1 MIKFRNKL
9 KDFNKKQNIIGVNY
23 SQFVKKQNRLKSPVS
38 LLKSNYYFAPMQF
51 NQIVGQAAIK
61 QRLINSVTDN
71 RVSHAQLFLGPEGS
85 GSLALAVA
93 YAQFLSCEDKQPD
106 DSCGVC
112 SSCRKYQKLMHP
124 DLHFSYPFFAK
135 HKDDNA
141 LTFIEEWREAFLA
154 NPYLSLDIWRDYLE
168 AENKQANINIA
179 ECHQIIKKLS
189 FKPFESAYKIL
200 ILWLPEYL
208 DKEGNALLKII
219 EEPQPNTLF
228 LLVAQNQDQI
238 LNTILSRTQLIKIP
252 ALTYEDIKHQMIGQY
267 HQTEHA
273 AAEIA
278 YLSNGNMTE
287 ALAMLGQED
296 KSYHNL
302 FVQWLRYCFANKGIE
317 LVSFVDQLAKMGR
330 ENQKNFMRYGISF
343 IRECCLLM
351 AEAGSL
357 VHLPAAE
364 LETAQRM
371 AKVMTISMANAI
383 SAELEKAHYHIERN
397 ANPKILFL
405 DVSLQIISF
414 VKAKSSP
421 QGNHYIP
428 N

>member
-1 MIKFRNKL
+1 
-9 KDFNKKQNIIGVNY
+9 
-23 SQFVKKQNRLKSPVS
+23 
-38 LLKSNYYFAPMQF
+38 MQF
-51 NQIVGQAAIK
+51 KEIVGQDTIK
-61 QRLINSVTDN
+61 QRLMNTVNEN

-93 YAQFLSCEDKQPD
+93 YAQYLCCEDKQPD
-106 DSCGVC
+106 DSCGIC

-141 LTFIEEWREAFLA
+141 LTFIEQWREAFLA
-154 NPYLSLDIWRDYLE
+154 YPYLNLDIWRDYLD

-189 FKPFESAYKIL
+189 LKPFESTYKIL

-238 LNTILSRTQLIKIP
+238 LNTILSRTQLVKIP
-252 ALTYEDIKHQMIGQY
+252 ALEYDEIKEHLISKY
-267 HQTEHA
+267 NQTEDA

-278 YLSNGNMTE
+278 YLCNGNLTE
-287 ALAMLGQED
+287 ALIMLQQEN
-296 KSYHNL
+296 KGYHKL
-302 FVQWLRYCFANKGIE
+302 FIDWLRLCFGNKGLEI
-317 LVSFVDQLAKMGR
+317 LSFVDQLAKMGR
-330 ENQKNFMRYGISF
+330 ENQKNFLRYGISF
-343 IRECCLLM
+343 IREICLLM
-351 AEAGSL
+351 AGAGNL
-357 VHLPAAE
+357 VHLPASE
-364 LETAQRM
+364 LETAQKM
-371 AKVMTISMANAI
+371 TNVMNISMAQTI
-383 SAELEKAHYHIERN
+383 SAELEKAHYHVERN

-405 DVSLQIISF
+405 DVSLQIIKT
-414 VKAKSSP
+414 VKFKTIRQTADTIYT
-421 QGNHYIP
+421 N
-428 N
+428 

>member
-1 MIKFRNKL
+1 
-9 KDFNKKQNIIGVNY
+9 
-23 SQFVKKQNRLKSPVS
+23 
-38 LLKSNYYFAPMQF
+38 MQF
-51 NQIVGQAAIK
+51 KQIVGQAATK
-61 QRLINSVTDN
+61 QRLLNSVTEN

-93 YAQFLSCEDKQPD
+93 YAQYLSCEDKQAD

-112 SSCRKYQKLMHP
+112 SSCRKYNKLMHP

-135 HKDDNA
+135 HKDDTA
-141 LTFIEEWREAFLA
+141 LTFIEQWREAFTA
-154 NPYLSLDIWRDYLE
+154 NPYMNLDTWRGYLD

-208 DKEGNALLKII
+208 EKEGNALLKII

-228 LLVAQNQDQI
+228 ILVAQNQDQI

-252 ALTYEDIKHQMIGQY
+252 CLLSAEVKEYLITEHN
-267 HQTEHA
+267 QTEDA

-278 YLSNGNMTE
+278 YLTNGNLTE
-287 ALAMLGQED
+287 ALTMLQLD
-296 KSYHNL
+296 TKSYHTL
-302 FVQWLRYCFANKGIE
+302 FVQWLRLCFSNKGLE
-317 LVSFVDQLAKMGR
+317 VLTFVDQFSKMGR
-330 ENQKNFMRYGISF
+330 ENQKNFLRYGISF
-343 IRECCLLM
+343 IRECCLLI
-351 AEAGSL
+351 AGAGNL
-357 VHLPAAE
+357 VHLPAKE
-364 LETAQRM
+364 LETAQKM
-371 AKVMTISMANAI
+371 TNVLSIEKAQTIST
-383 SAELEKAHYHIERN
+383 ELEKAHYHVERN

-405 DVSLQIISF
+405 DVSLQIIKILNLKTIPTGS
-414 VKAKSSP
+414 
-421 QGNHYIP
+421 QYIP

>member
-1 MIKFRNKL
+1 MWQKP
-9 KDFNKKQNIIGVNY
+9 
-23 SQFVKKQNRLKSPVS
+23 FVSHI
-38 LLKSNYYFAPMQF
+38 SNPTSHILINTYLAAMQF
-51 NQIVGQAAIK
+51 KDIVGQIAVK
-61 QRLINSVTDN
+61 QRLLDTVKHN

-93 YAQFLSCEDKQPD
+93 YAQYLSCLDKQDD

-112 SSCRKYQKLMHP
+112 SSCRKYQKLIHP

-135 HKDDNA
+135 TSSDTA
-141 LTFIEEWREAFLA
+141 LSFIEEWREAFLA
-154 NPYLSLDIWRDYLE
+154 HPYLSLDIWRGYLE

-189 FKPFESAYKIL
+189 LKPFESEYKIL

-238 LNTILSRTQLIKIP
+238 LNTILSRTQLVKIP
-252 ALTYEDIKHQMIGQY
+252 GLEYEEIKQHLIDAHQ
-267 HQTEHA
+267 QTDLA

-287 ALAMLGQED
+287 ALQMLGQD
-296 KSYHNL
+296 SNSYHAM
-302 FVQWLRYCFANKGIE
+302 FVQWLRLCFGNKGSE
-317 LVSFVDQLAKMGR
+317 VMALSEQLSKLGR
-330 ENQKNFMRYGISF
+330 ENQKNFLRYGISYL
-343 IRECCLLM
+343 RECSMLLAGA
-351 AEAGSL
+351 AEL
-357 VHLPAAE
+357 VHLPSGERETAEKLINVINLDMAQAISEE
-364 LETAQRM
+364 LETAHFH
-371 AKVMTISMANAI
+371 V
-383 SAELEKAHYHIERN
+383 ERN

-405 DVSLQIISF
+405 DVSLQIIKILF
-414 VKAKSSP
+414 YKTIRPKRTP
-421 QGNHYIP
+421 YMP

>member
-1 MIKFRNKL
+1 MQFKH
-9 KDFNKKQNIIGVNY
+9 IIGQDEV
-23 SQFVKKQNRLKSPVS
+23 
-38 LLKSNYYFAPMQF
+38 
-51 NQIVGQAAIK
+51 K
-61 QRLINSVTDN
+61 QRLVGTVNDN

-93 YAQFLSCEDKQPD
+93 YAQYLSCEDKQPE

-112 SSCRKYQKLMHP
+112 SSCRKYEKLVHP

-135 HKDDNA
+135 DKNDTA
-141 LTFIEEWREAFLA
+141 LTFIEQWREAFLA
-154 NPYLSLDIWRDYLE
+154 NPYLSLDLWRGYLD

-189 FKPFESAYKIL
+189 FKPFESAYKVL

-208 DKEGNALLKII
+208 DKEGNSLLKII

-238 LNTILSRTQLIKIP
+238 LNTILSRTQLVKIP
-252 ALTYEDIKHQMIGQY
+252 ALGYDDVKQALMENH
-267 HQTEHA
+267 HQTELA

-287 ALAMLGQED
+287 ALAMLQQTD
-296 KSYHNL
+296 KGFHTL
-302 FVQWLRYCFANKGIE
+302 FVQWLRLCYGNKGPEIMA
-317 LVSFVDQLAKMGR
+317 FVDQLAKLGR
-330 ENQKNFMRYGISF
+330 ENQKNFLRYGISF

-351 AEAGSL
+351 AGAGSL
-357 VHLPAAE
+357 VHLPAVE
-364 LETAQRM
+364 LDTAQKMTNVMNSAM
-371 AKVMTISMANAI
+371 AQAI
-383 SAELEKAHYHIERN
+383 STELEKAHYHVERN

-405 DVSLQIISF
+405 DVSLQI
-414 VKAKSSP
+414 VKILNFKTLP
-421 QGNHYIP
+421 QGTHYIP

>member
-1 MIKFRNKL
+1 MQFKY
-9 KDFNKKQNIIGVNY
+9 IIGQEAV
-23 SQFVKKQNRLKSPVS
+23 
-38 LLKSNYYFAPMQF
+38 
-51 NQIVGQAAIK
+51 K
-61 QRLINSVTDN
+61 QRLINSVTEN

-93 YAQFLSCEDKQPD
+93 YAQYVSCEDKQPN

-112 SSCRKYQKLMHP
+112 ASCRKYQKLMHP

-135 HKDDNA
+135 HKDDTA
-141 LTFIEEWREAFLA
+141 LTFIEQWRDAFTA
-154 NPYLSLDIWRDYLE
+154 NPYLNLDTWRGYLD

-189 FKPFESAYKIL
+189 FKPFESEYKIL

-208 DKEGNALLKII
+208 DKEGNSLLKVI

-238 LNTILSRTQLIKIP
+238 LNTILSRTQLIKVP
-252 ALTYEDIKHQMIGQY
+252 CLNFDDIKSELLSKHN
-267 HQTEHA
+267 QTETA

-287 ALAMLGQED
+287 ALQMLQQD
-296 KSYHNL
+296 TKSYHTL
-302 FVQWLRYCFANKGIE
+302 FVQWLRSCFSNKGSE
-317 LVSFVDQLAKMGR
+317 ALSFTDQAAKMGR

-343 IRECCLLM
+343 LRECCLILAG
-351 AEAGSL
+351 AEAM
-357 VHLPAAE
+357 VKLPAHE
-364 LETAQRM
+364 KETATKM
-371 AKVMTISMANAI
+371 ASVMNIPQAQAI
-383 SAELEKAHYHIERN
+383 ITELEKAHYHIERN

-405 DVSLQIISF
+405 DVSLQIIKILHF
-414 VKAKSSP
+414 KTLPA
-421 QGNHYIP
+421 GIHYIP

>member
-1 MIKFRNKL
+1 
-9 KDFNKKQNIIGVNY
+9 
-23 SQFVKKQNRLKSPVS
+23 
-38 LLKSNYYFAPMQF
+38 MQF
-51 NQIVGQAAIK
+51 KDIVGQEAVK
-61 QRLINSVTDN
+61 QRLVNTVNEN

-93 YAQFLSCEDKQPD
+93 YAQFLSCENKQPD
-106 DSCGVC
+106 DSCGEC

-135 HKDDNA
+135 HKDDTA
-141 LTFIEEWREAFLA
+141 LTFIEQWREAFTT
-154 NPYLSLDIWRDYLE
+154 NPYLSLDAWRGYLE

-189 FKPFESAYKIL
+189 FKPFESVYKIL

-228 LLVAQNQDQI
+228 ILVAQNQDQI

-252 ALTYEDIKHQMIGQY
+252 CLTYEEIKQHLLTG
-267 HQTEHA
+267 HNQTEDA

-278 YLSNGNMTE
+278 YLSNGNLTE
-287 ALAMLGQED
+287 ALTMLQQDNKG
-296 KSYHNL
+296 YHNL
-302 FVQWLRYCFANKGIE
+302 FVQWLRLCFGNKGLE
-317 LVSFVDQLAKMGR
+317 VLTFVDQFAKMGR
-330 ENQKNFMRYGISF
+330 ENQKNFLRYGISF

-351 AEAGSL
+351 AGAGNL
-357 VHLPAAE
+357 VHLPAKE
-364 LETAQRM
+364 LETAQ
-371 AKVMTISMANAI
+371 KMTQVLSIDKAQYISD
-383 SAELEKAHYHIERN
+383 ELEKAHYHVERN

-405 DVSLQIISF
+405 DVSLQII
-414 VKAKSSP
+414 KILNLKTIP
-421 QGNHYIP
+421 QGSQYIP